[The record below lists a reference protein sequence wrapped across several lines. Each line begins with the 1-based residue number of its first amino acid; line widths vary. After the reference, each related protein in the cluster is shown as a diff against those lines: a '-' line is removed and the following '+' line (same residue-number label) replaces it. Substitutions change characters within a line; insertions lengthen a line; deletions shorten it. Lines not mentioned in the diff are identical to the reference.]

1 MTTKP
6 KKTVHKANTRGEAN
20 HGWLKSQHT
29 FSFASYY
36 NPERMSFGTLRV
48 INDDIIA
55 PTMGFGTHPHQNM
68 EIISVPISGSLRH
81 KDTMGNEY
89 VIKKGEIQTMSAGSG
104 IAHSEYN
111 ASDNEDAN
119 FLQIWVLPK
128 KMNITP
134 QYSQKL
140 FSTKERENDFQL
152 VVSPDG
158 RKGSAQINQDAFFS
172 LATIDTG
179 KELNYSKYKSDNGVY
194 FFVIDGSLQ
203 VGEDNL
209 NKRDG
214 LGIEN
219 QDNLKITANEKSEIL
234 IMEVPLLS

>member
-1 MTTKP
+1 MSN
-6 KKTVHKANTRGEAN
+6 KTLHKANTRGGAN
-20 HGWLKSQHT
+20 HGWLQSQHT

-36 NPERMSFGTLRV
+36 NPERMNFGTLRV

-68 EIISVPISGSLRH
+68 EIISVPISGALRH

-104 IAHSEYN
+104 VAHSEYN
-111 ASDNEDAN
+111 ASDKEDAN

-134 QYSQKL
+134 NYSQKV
-140 FSTKERENDFQL
+140 FSEKERENNFQL

-158 RKGSAQINQDAFFS
+158 RKESAQINQDAFFS
-172 LATIDTG
+172 LLTLEAG
-179 KELNYSKYKSDNGVY
+179 KSINYQKYLEENGVY
-194 FFVIDGSLQ
+194 FFVIDGSLKIAD
-203 VGEDNL
+203 ESL
-209 NKRDG
+209 SPRDG
-214 LGIEN
+214 LGIEGE
-219 QDNLKITANEKSEIL
+219 DNLKITASEKVVL
-234 IMEVPLLS
+234 LVMEVPLLS